1 MLVHRRET
9 VDRRHPHLELLAI
22 LVKFKTLVQFR
33 YDKLQIMSV
42 KIEAV
47 GTLLAREVFLKY
59 VYT

>member
-9 VDRRHPHLELLAI
+9 VDRRQPHLELLAI